1 MLKGYEDKKI
11 YIQLSKKFNL
21 SFDILIYIYNLV
33 QQSYLKDEDIRR
45 LFYKNI
51 MIFNLMDY
59 KEWPMLSLPASLL
72 EDKIEEKNPNA
83 FRSFPSLKDDIFK
96 HRLPDNK
103 GLEWVIKSYPN
114 NLYYRMKTYIN
125 IIGEENYLFQ
135 KEYVEGGF
143 ITYEADNKLKLKYI
157 NKEPFD
163 EISLDYN
170 NYLEW
175 KDTEQ
180 RSSWILFLDQYGQS
194 SFI

>member
-1 MLKGYEDKKI
+1 
-11 YIQLSKKFNL
+11 
-21 SFDILIYIYNLV
+21 
-33 QQSYLKDEDIRR
+33 
-45 LFYKNI
+45 
-51 MIFNLMDY
+51 
-59 KEWPMLSLPASLL
+59 
-72 EDKIEEKNPNA
+72 
-83 FRSFPSLKDDIFK
+83 
-96 HRLPDNK
+96 
-103 GLEWVIKSYPN
+103 
-114 NLYYRMKTYIN
+114 MKTYIN

-143 ITYEADNKLKLKYI
+143 ITYEADNKLKLKYL